1 MLRVYIYIERYFLYF
16 TRLLYHSG
24 QSQAFCSDYPG
35 WSMQGVI
42 SYTFIFQDQYLV
54 VANCTSCGV
63 RISNEAKP
71 QAKTQIFCWNLSSG
85 WCLARTA
92 LVAVWW
98 RVCFISKTWDS
109 LYVLSRKCKL
119 RMPCYVCLPPK
130 ASCRNGHFKHWTV
143 RGEGWGCWTSYHCH
157 VGITLGRCHVRASAA
172 WALGS
177 WQFPSPKATEGCGGD
192 V

>member
-1 MLRVYIYIERYFLYF
+1 MYF

-24 QSQAFCSDYPG
+24 QSQAFCSDYPV

-109 LYVLSRKCKL
+109 LYVLSANWE
-119 RMPCYVCLPPK
+119 CLVMFACLLKPHVGMDTLSIELSGEKVEDVGPHII
-130 ASCRNGHFKHWTV
+130 AMLESPSEDAMSEPQRNGPLAF
-143 RGEGWGCWTSYHCH
+143 
-157 VGITLGRCHVRASAA
+157 
-172 WALGS
+172 GS
-177 WQFPSPKATEGCGGD
+177 
-192 V
+192 